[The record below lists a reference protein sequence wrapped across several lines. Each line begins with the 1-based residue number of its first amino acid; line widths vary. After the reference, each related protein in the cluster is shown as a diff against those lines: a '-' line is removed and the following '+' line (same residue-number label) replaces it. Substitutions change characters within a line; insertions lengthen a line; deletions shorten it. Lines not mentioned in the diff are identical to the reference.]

1 MSSEGWHRLVSKL
14 RPARSA
20 SRVRVEH
27 IADDWRSVTVALRP
41 RGVFGPGPAHT
52 GAALYAM
59 ADDYPTLMVQRQ
71 LGAEFLVWDRAGSVE
86 LLAPARGRVWARLE
100 LGPED
105 LERMRRMTIDGA
117 RHLHLF
123 AVEIRDAEAMV
134 VARVEKMIYVRR
146 KVDPSR

>member
-1 MSSEGWHRLVSKL
+1 MNSERWHRLVSRL
-14 RPARSA
+14 RPARFA
-20 SRVRVEH
+20 SRLRVEH
-27 IADDWRSVTVALRP
+27 IAADWRSVTVALRP

-59 ADDYPTLMVQRQ
+59 ADAYPTLMVQRQ
-71 LGAEFLVWDRAGSVE
+71 LGTEFLVWDRSGSVE

-105 LERMRRMTIDGA
+105 VERIRRMTSDGA

-146 KVDPSR
+146 KNDPSR

>member
-1 MSSEGWHRLVSKL
+1 
-14 RPARSA
+14 
-20 SRVRVEH
+20 
-27 IADDWRSVTVALRP
+27 
-41 RGVFGPGPAHT
+41 
-52 GAALYAM
+52 M
-59 ADDYPTLMVQRQ
+59 ADAYPTLMVQRQ
-71 LGAEFLVWDRAGSVE
+71 LGTEFLVWDRSGSVE

-105 LERMRRMTIDGA
+105 VERIRRMTSDGA

-146 KVDPSR
+146 KNDPSR